1 MIVAEILTVLCTADR
16 SGAMQKVRF
25 PFTVCFGLA
34 ALSAVFAVVS
44 LQVHALPLAG
54 TQIQTAVLPADDQIV
69 QAAQASFAEYFQLL
83 ALPNDAVN
91 AADIRLNADWLS
103 AAFERR
109 GFQTR
114 QLANQGRPLVFAQY
128 RSMQK
133 DAATLLFYM
142 HFDGQPVLPQ
152 QWAQPSPWQAV
163 VKKRAADGHWQMV
176 DPSLLLQRPLD
187 ADLRVFARAAADDK
201 GPIMMLLA
209 AFDAL
214 KAAGQTPAFHVKVLL
229 DSEEEKGSP
238 TIKAIAK
245 ANATLLRADALIIL
259 DGPQHPSHK
268 PTLVFGN
275 RGATSL
281 TLTVYGPKA
290 PLHSGH
296 YGNYVPNPAQ
306 RLATLLAS
314 MKDDHGRV
322 TVPGYY
328 DKVKLAV
335 TEREALAEVPD
346 DAAAL
351 QQRTGIARPEAV
363 GSNYQEALQYPS
375 LNIRGLQAAAV
386 GDKAANI
393 IPHLAVA
400 ELDLRTTP
408 EADSAYLTGLLERHI
423 KAQGWHLTKG
433 EPTDSER
440 AQYHKI
446 ASLTAGA
453 GGDAARTP
461 MDSQLGNWVYAVLQ
475 QDGQKVVRIRMMG
488 GSLPTEQ
495 LVSALQ
501 LPFVILPLVNADNNQ
516 HSFDENLRVG
526 HYVDGIQTLL
536 RLLLTRYQGG

>member
-1 MIVAEILTVLCTADR
+1 MIKSLISCSIRLC
-16 SGAMQKVRF
+16 
-25 PFTVCFGLA
+25 LA
-34 ALSAVFAVVS
+34 AMLMVFAGLL
-44 LQVHALPLAG
+44 LQGQAAALQSTPIRTVA
-54 TQIQTAVLPADDQIV
+54 LPADDQIIH
-69 QAAQASFAEYFQLL
+69 AAQASFTEYFQLL

-91 AADIRLNADWLS
+91 AADIQSNADWLS
-103 AAFERR
+103 AAFQRR
-109 GFQTR
+109 GFQTQ
-114 QLANQGRPLVFAQY
+114 QLANQGKPLVFAQY
-128 RSMQK
+128 RSAQK
-133 DAATLLFYM
+133 DAATLLLYL

-163 VKKRAADGHWQMV
+163 VKKRASDGQWQTV
-176 DPSLLLQRPLD
+176 DPTLLQQPPLD
-187 ADLRVFARAAADDK
+187 AELRVFARAAADDK

-214 KAAGQTPAFHVKVLL
+214 KAAGQSPAFHVKVLL

-238 TIKAIAK
+238 TIHAIAK
-245 ANATLLRADALIIL
+245 ANAALLQADGLIIL
-259 DGPQHPSHK
+259 DGPQHPSHQ

-314 MKDDHGRV
+314 MKDDNGRV
-322 TVPGYY
+322 TVAGYY
-328 DKVKLAV
+328 ETVKLSAA
-335 TEREALAEVPD
+335 ERLALAEVPD
-346 DAAAL
+346 DDAAL
-351 QQRTGIARPEAV
+351 RRRTGIARPDAV
-363 GSNYQEALQYPS
+363 GRSYQEALQYPS
-375 LNIRGLQAAAV
+375 LNIRGMQAGAI

-408 EADSAYLTGLLERHI
+408 EADTAYLTALLERHI
-423 KAQGWHLTKG
+423 KAQGWYLSQG
-433 EPTDSER
+433 EPTDAER
-440 AQYHKI
+440 AKYPKI

-461 MDSQLGNWVYAVLQ
+461 MDSPLGRWVYAVLQ
-475 QDGQKVVRIRMMG
+475 QDGNKVVRIRMMG

-495 LVSALQ
+495 LVSALKM
-501 LPFVILPLVNADNNQ
+501 PFVILPLVNADNNQ
-516 HSFDENLRVG
+516 HSFDENLRIG
-526 HYVDGIQTLL
+526 HYVEGMQTLL
-536 RLLLTRYQGG
+536 QLLRTRYPAG